1 MLIEASA
8 VGRNDLTTI
17 CLTLKRLAAL
27 ADLMGLPQA
36 GNAQATAQEPP
47 KADPYVQAKM
57 QIWEAIC
64 ATDRNFSMM
73 LKLPA
78 STTSNFFPLHK
89 LVWRE
94 GHDITQ
100 SYNYHLA
107 RICGMV
113 TSIEKSY
120 TNGDTEEESYKWVAA
135 TDNALTNL
143 AVLVPNAWSQ
153 SHTGKA
159 TEMIVKFWH
168 QYIKLRAHLRP
179 AINLDPKY
187 QSDRIT
193 TRKACLEALRMFC
206 SFRTSL
212 SSGFFYCR
220 VLDIQGFTA
229 AVLLLLLREEKN
241 AIQLHNDIV
250 SRTIGCFKTA
260 TPHTTSSFARK
271 AAPGLSKLQNFL
283 EDDRKKGPLSTTV
296 HIPLLGNVRI
306 EKHGHLLSNQT
317 LLSTPPFDN
326 QSGSSSLLDSP
337 SPSTLPDISFS
348 IDFENDSPWT
358 PPASRAGG
366 YGRD

>member
-1 MLIEASA
+1 
-8 VGRNDLTTI
+8 
-17 CLTLKRLAAL
+17 
-27 ADLMGLPQA
+27 MGLPRA
-36 GNAQATAQEPP
+36 GNVQATTQQPP
-47 KADPYVQAKM
+47 KADPYAQAKL

-78 STTSNFFPLHK
+78 STTSHFFPLHK
-89 LVWRE
+89 LVWQE

-120 TNGDTEEESYKWVAA
+120 TNGEAEEESYKWVIA

-143 AVLVPNAWSQ
+143 AILVPKAWSQ

-179 AINLDPKY
+179 AINPDPKY
-187 QSDRIT
+187 QSNRNAAT
-193 TRKACLEALRMFC
+193 EACLEALRMFC

-212 SSGFFYCR
+212 SSGFYYCR

-229 AVLLLLLREEKN
+229 AVLLLLLRDEKN
-241 AIQLHNDIV
+241 VVQFYDDLI
-250 SRTIGCFKTA
+250 SRTIGCFKMVTA
-260 TPHTTSSFARK
+260 HTTSSFARK
-271 AAPGLSKLQNFL
+271 AAPGLSKLQSFL
-283 EDDRKKGPLSTTV
+283 GDDHKGGPSSTTV

-306 EKHGHLLSNQT
+306 EKHGHLLSNRT
-317 LLSTPPFDN
+317 LLSTPPVEN
-326 QSGSSSLLDSP
+326 YSGSSGLLDSP
-337 SPSTLPDISFS
+337 SSSTLPDMSFS

-358 PPASRAGG
+358 PPSSRAGG